1 MQAVIPDINIE
12 VVLPEEEWK
21 SRQTDHESKV
31 DNLVGQYL
39 IERSQHKKNPVM
51 DFLFQYYAFR
61 PSMLKRWSPGFGTA
75 LEFSDVE
82 TLPDFEELKIS
93 DNKAWIDMDL
103 FPERRIRSATWI
115 LEMLKNTQNSRP
127 SFGCFGMHEWAMVYK
142 AEKPRHDHVPLRMEP
157 DELAE
162 FVESRPL
169 LCTHFDAFRFFTKPA
184 QPMNRFELSR
194 ETFSE
199 SEQPGCIHSNMD
211 LYKWAFKLYPWVS
224 SDLIL
229 EAFELALEARTIDMK
244 ASPYD
249 LQDHGLEP
257 IKIETEEGR
266 KKYKALQE
274 AIFEK
279 GKPIR
284 EKIIVK
290 LEKLL
295 HSTEIFYSETIQGL
309 AKGEKA
315 IREGNIIS
323 HSDAKKSLSKW
334 LK

>member
-1 MQAVIPDINIE
+1 MQAIQTNIE
-12 VVLPEEEWK
+12 LDRVYSENEWTYL
-21 SRQTDHESKV
+21 SQTHEQKV
-31 DNLVGQYL
+31 ERLVGDYL
-39 IERSQHKKNPVM
+39 IQRSQHKKNPVM

-61 PSMLKRWSPGFGTA
+61 PSMLKRWSPGFGVG
-75 LEFSDVE
+75 LEFSNGE
-82 TLPDFEELKIS
+82 TLPSFDELEIE
-93 DNKAWIDMDL
+93 DQVAWISLKD
-103 FPERRIRSATWI
+103 FPEHRIRSTKWI
-115 LEMLKNTQNSRP
+115 LEMLKSTQDRRP

-142 AEKPRHDHVPLRMEP
+142 AEKPRHDQVPLRMEP
-157 DELAE
+157 DKLAE

-194 ETFSE
+194 EQFAD

-211 LYKWAFKLYPWVS
+211 LYKWAFKLYPWIS

-249 LQDHGLEP
+249 LKKYGLEP
-257 IKIETEEGR
+257 IKIETESGR
-266 KKYKALQE
+266 KKYKELQE

-284 EKIIVK
+284 D
-290 LEKLL
+290 L
-295 HSTEIFYSETIQGL
+295 
-309 AKGEKA
+309 
-315 IREGNIIS
+315 IIS
-323 HSDAKKSLSKW
+323 SYENFIYEVTENLAD
-334 LK
+334 